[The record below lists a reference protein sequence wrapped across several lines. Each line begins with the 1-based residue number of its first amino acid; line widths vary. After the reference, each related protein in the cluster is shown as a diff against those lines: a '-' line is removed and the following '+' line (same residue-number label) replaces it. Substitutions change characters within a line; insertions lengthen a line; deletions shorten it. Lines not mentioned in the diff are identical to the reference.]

1 MSAAASGASIRSLIA
16 AAEGSGARVGLY
28 ARRPDG
34 EFFGYRDDEVFP
46 SASTIKIGIMIELF
60 RRIDAGE
67 FDLDQRHQLRA
78 TDQAAGSG
86 VLQHLD
92 RGLNPTLRDLCY
104 LMMSISDNL
113 ATNIIIG
120 LLGLDRVNAT
130 LGSLGL
136 TVSVLGRPMQGRP
149 AMEGEQ
155 ENLTTPAEIGRLV
168 QSILDGSAASIESC
182 AGMRSML
189 EKQQNNR
196 RIGRYLPTDMVW
208 GSKTGSYATLVH
220 DVGYVQSRSG
230 PVVIAALAEKV
241 PDMVAGE
248 VLVSELVRELLRELH
263 REG

>member
-149 AMEGEQ
+149 AQRLRVVHVDPQGHA
-155 ENLTTPAEIGRLV
+155 TAGRPAVYLV
-168 QSILDGSAASIESC
+168 AEDLVAAAQARAGAVRTSA
-182 AGMRSML
+182 
-189 EKQQNNR
+189 
-196 RIGRYLPTDMVW
+196 
-208 GSKTGSYATLVH
+208 
-220 DVGYVQSRSG
+220 
-230 PVVIAALAEKV
+230 
-241 PDMVAGE
+241 
-248 VLVSELVRELLRELH
+248 
-263 REG
+263 